1 MSAVEHAENLGA
13 YAMGLLDPAEA
24 RPVDAHLA
32 GCPDCRRQLDELAAV
47 KNMLD
52 RVPLEALLD
61 NSPGSG
67 KGRDSATGSANC
79 HPGRSRSSGRRT
91 GQASSG

>member
-32 GCPDCRRQLDELAAV
+32 ECPDCRRQLNELAAV
-47 KNMLD
+47 KDMLD

-61 NSPGSG
+61 NSPGDG
-67 KGRDSATGSANC
+67 KG
-79 HPGRSRSSGRRT
+79 
-91 GQASSG
+91 